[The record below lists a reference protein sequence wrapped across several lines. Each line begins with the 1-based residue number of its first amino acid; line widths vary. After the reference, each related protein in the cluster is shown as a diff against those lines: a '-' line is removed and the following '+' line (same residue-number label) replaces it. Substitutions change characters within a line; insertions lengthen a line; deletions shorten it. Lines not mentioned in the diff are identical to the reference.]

1 MDKDALKF
9 FHAYINEMIEVGGEN
24 LPRAVSTKLG
34 SKLGELYKKRGLN
47 TTIETA
53 LKRSYKVLGA
63 TPTIR
68 KLDESTYEVSIKHSK
83 KFCPIGGKSN
93 PSQATIIQDNI
104 CYPYTKSFLITM
116 FPEYEFRAKINRCIL
131 ADNDR
136 YCKYTL
142 KVSEKNN
149 HAKNL

>member
-47 TTIETA
+47 NSIETA

-63 TPTIR
+63 TPTI
-68 KLDESTYEVSIKHSK
+68 KKVDESIYEVSIKHSK
-83 KFCPIGGKSN
+83 KFCPIGGKRN

-104 CYPYTKSFLITM
+104 CYPYTRSFLITM
-116 FPEYEFRAKINRCIL
+116 FPELEFHAKINRCIL
-131 ADNDR
+131 TDNDR

-149 HAKNL
+149 HA